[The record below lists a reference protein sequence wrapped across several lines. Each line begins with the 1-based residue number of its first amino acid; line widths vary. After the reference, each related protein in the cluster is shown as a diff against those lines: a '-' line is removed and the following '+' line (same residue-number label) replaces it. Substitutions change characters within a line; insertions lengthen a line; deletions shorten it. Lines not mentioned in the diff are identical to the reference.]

1 VSDPGCAAIGP
12 QRRGIKTIAMSDARK
27 KRKQDRAPNTQPNT
41 LALKIVT
48 VVAVVGVCAGLYFLL
63 RHKQNSRMD
72 AFAQCLGTKGAKMY
86 GAYWCPHCAD
96 QKERFGSSFQYA
108 PYVECGIKGSQAEA
122 QVCID
127 AAVKH
132 FPTWTFADGARVE
145 GDHPLEFLGEAT
157 GCPLP

>member
-1 VSDPGCAAIGP
+1 
-12 QRRGIKTIAMSDARK
+12 MSDARK

-96 QKERFGSSFQYA
+96 QKERFGSSLQYA

>member
-1 VSDPGCAAIGP
+1 
-12 QRRGIKTIAMSDARK
+12 MSDARK